1 MNVLI
6 YIIVVQQGITP
17 LAKQVFICLYER
29 ADAITTLSHLCMYS
43 LEIKLYILLM
53 DKLQR

>member
-29 ADAITTLSHLCMYS
+29 AD
-43 LEIKLYILLM
+43 LYHCGPAGH
-53 DKLQR
+53 DTFS

>member
-6 YIIVVQQGITP
+6 YIIVVQQGMTP